1 MAQYPGITLT
11 NAGIN
16 MIAESQASK
25 TALIFTNLKMGDG
38 NLSDGEDIKKLLAL
52 KNPLLTLTP
61 NLFKN
66 KGNGLVTLRFAV
78 SNENL
83 ETGFFAREIGVYAKI
98 GDDGTEQL
106 YAYTNAGNLT
116 DYMPDKNTPI
126 DEQIIDIDI
135 ITGNAS
141 EVKIY
146 LDGKIMYI
154 TKPDFDEHI
163 NDKLA
168 HKAAFGEHN
177 NDSSAHKDI
186 RQLINDT
193 IKNIDLSP
201 YAKLLSPEFSGI
213 PTAPTAPKNVDNTQI
228 ATTAFVKSLITD
240 IPVPAADGI
249 IAQSL
254 DTWGWIKFA
263 NRFTIQWGQSS
274 HPASGDATTFTYP
287 LSMTTVLSAS
297 LQRYSTSALA
307 EHNPVLLSLGT
318 SSLTWINKGIN
329 GNNAAT
335 TSLIIVIGV
344 V

>member
-38 NLSDGEDIKKLLAL
+38 NLGDGEDIKKLLAL
-52 KNPLLTLTP
+52 KNPLLTLAP

-213 PTAPTAPKNVDNTQI
+213 PTAPTADMGVNTNQI
-228 ATTAFVKSLITD
+228 ATM
-240 IPVPAADGI
+240 AAIVSALKDYTKTTELPNVSGLGI
-249 IAQSL
+249 VTQSL
-254 DTWGWIKFA
+254 AASGYIKFA
-263 NRFTIQWGQSS
+263 NGFIMQWFQYGNTGNTTTSWPITFPAACVGAIADGNSRETRCYAFNQSNVS
-274 HPASGDATTFTYP
+274 YSGDGTYGR
-287 LSMTTVLSAS
+287 VL
-297 LQRYSTSALA
+297 
-307 EHNPVLLSLGT
+307 G
-318 SSLTWINKGIN
+318 WGF
-329 GNNAAT
+329 
-335 TSLIIVIGV
+335 
-344 V
+344 